1 MMKFFGS
8 LLLATLALRASG
20 HYVFSALKLGGTI
33 GTEWTYTRMTNNH
46 WSHGPVTDVTSADFR
61 CYDSENLQ
69 NATTVSIAAGS
80 SIGIYAEPN
89 IFHPSVTNVYMAKA
103 PSNISTWDGSGSVWF
118 KIYQIS
124 AVTDGGTSITFPSDG
139 LQTVDFTI
147 PKSLP
152 SGDYLLRIEN
162 VALHGASVF
171 QGAQWYISC
180 SQVTITGGGS
190 GKPSPLV
197 AFPGYYTGYEPGILI
212 QIYWPI
218 PTNYTQPGPAVWTG

>member
-1 MMKFFGS
+1 MKSLVS

-33 GTEWTYTRMTNNH
+33 GTEWTYTRMTDNH
-46 WSHGPVTDVTSADFR
+46 WSHDPVTDVTSANFR
-61 CYDSENLQ
+61 CYDGQNLQ

-80 SIGIYAEPN
+80 SIGIYAEPY
-89 IFHPSVTNVYMAKA
+89 ISHPSAKA
-103 PSNISTWDGSGSVWF
+103 PSNVSTWDGSGDVWF

-124 AVTDGGTSITFPSDG
+124 AVTDGGTSITFPSEN

-162 VALHGASVF
+162 VALHGASVYG
-171 QGAQWYISC
+171 GAQWYISC

-190 GKPSPLV
+190 GNPSPKV
-197 AFPGYYTGYEPGILI
+197 AFPGYYTGYEPGVLI